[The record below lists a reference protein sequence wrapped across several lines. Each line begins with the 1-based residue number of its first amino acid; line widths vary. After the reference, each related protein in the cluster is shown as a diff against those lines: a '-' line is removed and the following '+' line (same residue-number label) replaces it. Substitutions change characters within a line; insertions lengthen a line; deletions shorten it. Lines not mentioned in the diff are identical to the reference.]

1 MITLTVQ
8 GLPVQLRAFHDLGF
22 VESYGRV
29 LRVFDQL
36 NSGLLCFQMEHNHQL
51 HFLKYA
57 GAPTLK
63 SMESSDLTVQ
73 RLRMAATRYETLRH
87 PALAAFRGAR
97 DYGSGFA
104 CLFDWIDGL
113 PLAPLKENALRMR
126 AAPLMDR
133 LKMMD
138 ALTDLHVA
146 AESHGLVA
154 CGLQD
159 SHLIYL
165 PQSAGLMLAHI
176 DDYLLM
182 PAVNLRG
189 RQPGSPFYLAP
200 EAYQKGAALD
210 ETTTVYAMGALAH
223 RLFGDWINHKSEGWE
238 ASPHLF
244 EVAARALLK
253 NRDLRFQTTPE
264 FQKAWREAVRLSPL
278 Y

>member
-1 MITLTVQ
+1 MITLNLQ
-8 GLPVQLRAFHDLGF
+8 GLPVQLRTFHDLSF

-36 NSGLLCFQMEHNHQL
+36 NSGLLCFQIQQGDKRC
-51 HFLKYA
+51 FLKYA
-57 GAPTLK
+57 GAPMLK
-63 SMESSDLTVQ
+63 SMETPEQSMQ
-73 RLRMAATRYETLRH
+73 RLRLAAPRYETLRH

-104 CLFDWIDGL
+104 CLFDWIEGL
-113 PLAPLKENALRMR
+113 PLAPLKENAQHLR

-138 ALTDLHVA
+138 ALVDLHVA
-146 AESHGLVA
+146 AESQGLVA

-159 SHLIYL
+159 TQLIYQ
-165 PQSAGLMLAHI
+165 PQSAGLILAHI

-182 PAVNLRG
+182 PAMNLRG

-200 EAYQKGAALD
+200 EAYQMGAPLD
-210 ETTTVYAMGALAH
+210 ETTTVYAMGAIAH
-223 RLFGDWINHKSEGWE
+223 RLFGDWIGQKKAGWE
-238 ASPHLF
+238 ASPHLY

-253 NRDLRFQTTPE
+253 DRDLRFQSTLS
-264 FQKAWREAVRLSPL
+264 FQEAWREAVKLSPL